1 MQYVHRYVILYDT
14 TLENWG
20 HPLEKAIKGAQ
31 SQHSAGSS
39 GVWKTSKRRDWDLL
53 SGVGDKA
60 TSILSLLLSSLCTL
74 SHPKLVHI
82 STYLL
87 FLSSL
92 FQFLHLTSCRCHPS
106 LCACLLTQNWC
117 IPEWDNSK
125 DSRLQVMSAASH
137 YNWTFCGPVSAT
149 ALFCIRVFFNLSLN
163 SDSYLLSSGPDAVVQ
178 FLLQLCFVYV

>member
-1 MQYVHRYVILYDT
+1 M
-14 TLENWG
+14 
-20 HPLEKAIKGAQ
+20 
-31 SQHSAGSS
+31 
-39 GVWKTSKRRDWDLL
+39 

-60 TSILSLLLSSLCTL
+60 TSILSLLLSSLCSL

-82 STYLL
+82 YL

-92 FQFLHLTSCRCHPS
+92 FLFLHLTSCHSP

-149 ALFCIRVFFNLSLN
+149 ALFCICVFLNLYLN
-163 SDSYLLSSGPDAVVQ
+163 SDSYLLSTGPDAVVQ
-178 FLLQLCFVYV
+178 FLLQLCFVYVWFDYGPVFCNSKFVHCPIITLQCLFVYFQLGHTATKNMSHKSAETAHSS